1 MGLIYTAK
9 ISIEKLW
16 FPAMQRFRS
25 KIDWWVMG
33 FVICL
38 TGMLIQ
44 LLLTMYAKGTMVEY
58 PEHTAV
64 YVLTIAMIW
73 WPVWTTRYTVAN
85 GQLNIRCMWL
95 NRNIPMADI
104 QGVSPTSNSVSSP
117 ALSLDRLKVD
127 YLKDGKIKSV
137 LVSPKDKQGFTSLL
151 MSKI

>member
-1 MGLIYTAK
+1 
-9 ISIEKLW
+9 
-16 FPAMQRFRS
+16 MQRFRS

-44 LLLTMYAKGTMVEY
+44 LLLTMYAKGTMAEY

-73 WPVWTTRYTVAN
+73 WPVWTTQYTVAN

-104 QGVSPTSNSVSSP
+104 QGISPTSNSVSSP

>member
-44 LLLTMYAKGTMVEY
+44 LLLTMYAKGTMAEY

-73 WPVWTTRYTVAN
+73 WPVWTTQYTVAN

-104 QGVSPTSNSVSSP
+104 QGISPTSNSVSSP

-151 MSKI
+151 MSKN

>member
-1 MGLIYTAK
+1 
-9 ISIEKLW
+9 
-16 FPAMQRFRS
+16 
-25 KIDWWVMG
+25 MG

-44 LLLTMYAKGTMVEY
+44 LLLTMYAKGTMAEY

>member
-44 LLLTMYAKGTMVEY
+44 LLLTMYAKGTMAEY

-64 YVLTIAMIW
+64 YVLTIAMLW

-85 GQLNIRCMWL
+85 GKLNIRCMWL

-127 YLKDGKIKSV
+127 YLKDGKIKFV

-151 MSKI
+151 MSKN

>member
-44 LLLTMYAKGTMVEY
+44 LLLTMYAKGTMAEY

-73 WPVWTTRYTVAN
+73 WPVWTTQYTVAN

-104 QGVSPTSNSVSSP
+104 QGISPTSNSVSSP